1 MQKLETQGGDRIIV
15 AALSAF
21 SKGEKTMR
29 KQVLLCFLLFLAAA
43 LLSGCQRKRLA
54 QDAVLESFLYETAGM
69 AMGSETSF
77 SIVREGDG
85 YAVTQSSGGGHTVR
99 TAHVGRENA
108 MQATDILREYNALS
122 WDGYAKYDPR
132 VLDGTTFILSVAFD
146 DGTTISAQGANNYPK
161 GLSAAVG
168 EIKNLFDQFLREPEQ

>member
-1 MQKLETQGGDRIIV
+1 
-15 AALSAF
+15 
-21 SKGEKTMR
+21 MR

-108 MQATDILREYNALS
+108 MQTTDILREYNALS
-122 WDGYAKYDPR
+122 WDGFAVSDPNIA
-132 VLDGTTFILSVAFD
+132 DGESFTLRIAFD
-146 DGTTISAQGANNYPK
+146 DGSSVAARGTNSYPK
-161 GLSAAVG
+161 GMTAAVR
-168 EIKNLFDQFLREPEQ
+168 EIQNLFDRFLSEPEQ